1 MGYDLMKKPKLL
13 VAMLGKPNTVESI
26 VIRRRI
32 DELHLVFTDDKMS
45 LASSLIEKFSSLGI
59 QVTPIHIRSTKFTK
73 ILSTILKALN
83 QQTLDD
89 YDIEFSVSS
98 GNSTIVLASCIAA
111 AIVNASIFSSD
122 TNYSIEM
129 SEVWPSKLV
138 NITHKKRQILSFL
151 ESCNDSIHQKEI
163 SLETG
168 IGQSSISRH
177 IRDLESAGYVTRT
190 RVDRKK
196 VVKISDLG
204 ATLLHHKQIRKR
216 RIWDSYSFE
225 NPPSVHTAT

>member
-1 MGYDLMKKPKLL
+1 MKKPKLL
-13 VAMLGKPNTVESI
+13 VAMLGKQNTVESV

-32 DELHLVFTDDKMS
+32 DELHIVFTDDEMN
-45 LASSLIEKFSSLGI
+45 LASSFIEKFSSFGI
-59 QVTPIHIRSTKFTK
+59 QVTPVHIRSTKFSN

-89 YDIEFSVSS
+89 YDVEFSVSS
-98 GNSTIVLASCIAA
+98 GNSAIVLASCIAA
-111 AIVNASIFSSD
+111 AIVNASIFSTD
-122 TNYSIEM
+122 ANCSIEI

-151 ESCNDSIHQKEI
+151 EKYNDSIHQKEI

-190 RVDRKK
+190 RIDRRK

-204 ATLLHHKQIRKR
+204 STLLHHKQIRKR

-225 NPPSVHTAT
+225 NPTSIHTAT